1 MLLTGIYQLTMILI
15 GIFPGTIVMLLI
27 LKPNYI
33 SEFFTKG
40 IPTLIFMI
48 FAFIIL
54 LNIIN
59 LITMIFTKY
68 QVKLYDTYFK
78 VYDNEIEYSEVSEVN
93 YFLGALSKYSNGKP
107 CSITLFN
114 EDHEYLCCIER
125 PSFIMTLRLLHRCK
139 NYKFKIKGLGTLL
152 FIMITMIVLAI
163 IIPLINGDI

>member
-1 MLLTGIYQLTMILI
+1 MILI

-93 YFLGALSKYSNGKP
+93 YFLGELSKYSKGKP

-163 IIPLINGDI
+163 IIPFINGDI